1 LISDPPGVKPRL
13 RPVDGDY
20 TVPDG
25 RTFNLCR
32 EHHDQAVVLYA
43 DPERDRQRTAARWEN
58 RHPTA
63 VTAILWIVMPIE
75 YAVIAAFWLGPP
87 IVTVRFFSQ
96 LPVGYGIAAALGW
109 GSSSRPSSTSPS
121 AFGGGADDEHREPPG
136 TRQYHYP
143 RRPTIGMSGRWYR
156 CCSSLDLLAITAPI
170 RGPSPDL

>member
-1 LISDPPGVKPRL
+1 VTNEHRPPCDWCVAGIRLISDPPGVKPRL

-96 LPVGYGIAAALGW
+96 LPVGYGIAAALWVGIFFA
-109 GSSSRPSSTSPS
+109 P
-121 AFGGGADDEHREPPG
+121 FV
-136 TRQYHYP
+136 Y
-143 RRPTIGMSGRWYR
+143 
-156 CCSSLDLLAITAPI
+156 LAIGI
-170 RGPSPDL
+170 WRRGRR